1 MEVNGPQNC
10 SVSHI
15 LQNIFLCVQQNKD
28 IHTGL
33 ELLLHFWVNY
43 PFKSYISKRDF
54 SWLNNTQITCSS
66 FDRSSTPSLSNLQKK
81 NNATSVNDL
90 QQRVVFYSRSDDRFR
105 HQPQRTAV
113 VTVECGCGDSRR
125 GTGGSYR
132 RWIPRWRLFWARSP
146 LWAYLWKDA
155 GGFINITVTHTETNC
170 QI

>member
-1 MEVNGPQNC
+1 MEVNGAPELLC
-10 SVSHI
+10 FPH

-28 IHTGL
+28 IPYRFGNYYY
-33 ELLLHFWVNY
+33 HFWVNY

-66 FDRSSTPSLSNLQKK
+66 FDRSSTPSLSNLQEK

-113 VTVECGCGDSRR
+113 VTVECGCGDSRAVP
-125 GTGGSYR
+125 GVVIGDEFLVGGYSG
-132 RWIPRWRLFWARSP
+132 PGLLVGVP
-146 LWAYLWKDA
+146 MKDA
-155 GGFINITVTHTETNC
+155 GGYKYHSDTHGDNC